1 MINNKSIKN
10 IDIFKEI
17 YITTKVKECRN
28 KKTCYKSP
36 EWYEVLIH
44 TTNSLQKQN
53 TNSLQKQNT
62 NQLNNKNNVKN

>member
-1 MINNKSIKN
+1 MCTFI
-10 IDIFKEI
+10 
-17 YITTKVKECRN
+17 KVKERRS

-53 TNSLQKQNT
+53 TN
-62 NQLNNKNNVKN
+62 QLNNKNNVKN